1 MSKQFLLFSL
11 LFITGLSFAQPPG
24 GPDGPPQDGP
34 KDRKE
39 MIEAQKVAF
48 ISRELEL
55 TPEEAQVFWPV
66 YNEYE
71 AEIEVV
77 RKERKGYMKELKDI
91 DDLDGDRAYE
101 LTGLLFELD
110 KKESDIRSKYLGKF
124 AEVLDKKKA
133 AKVFMAEEKF
143 KRFLLKTLKNDG
155 HKGGRGN
162 DGPPPRHH

>member
-1 MSKQFLLFSL
+1 MKNLTLILFLFFVPFFS
-11 LFITGLSFAQPPG
+11 IAQ
-24 GPDGPPQDGP
+24 GPGP
-34 KDRKE
+34 KHDKLSRE
-39 MIEAQKVAF
+39 EIEAQKVAF
-48 ISRELEL
+48 ISTQLQL
-55 TPEEAQVFWPV
+55 TTEEAEKFWPV